1 MIDNDLINNINSYII
16 SNKYASRTEVSR
28 HFNIGY
34 KKLMKMHDEKLI
46 KLNPAM
52 SLKVASLMAK
62 TVRKHNSLQRRKEN
76 G

>member
-16 SNKYASRTEVSR
+16 SNKYVSRTEVSR

-52 SLKVASLMAK
+52 SLKIASLMAK
-62 TVRKHNSLQRRKEN
+62 AVRKHNSLQRRKEN

>member
-16 SNKYASRTEVSR
+16 SNKYVSRTEVSR

-62 TVRKHNSLQRRKEN
+62 AVRKHNSLQRRKEN

>member
-1 MIDNDLINNINSYII
+1 MIMIDNDLINNINSYII
-16 SNKYASRTEVSR
+16 SNKYASRIEVSR

-52 SLKVASLMAK
+52 SLKTASLMGKA
-62 TVRKHNSLQRRKEN
+62 VRKHNKLLR
-76 G
+76 GV